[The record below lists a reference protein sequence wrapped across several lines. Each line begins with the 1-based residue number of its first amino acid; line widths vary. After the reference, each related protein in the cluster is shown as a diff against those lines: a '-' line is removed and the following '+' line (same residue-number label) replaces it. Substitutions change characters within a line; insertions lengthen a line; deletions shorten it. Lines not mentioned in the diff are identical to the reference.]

1 MLDHLLV
8 PLDGSVLAEKALP
21 KALQIVAP
29 GGRITL
35 VLVVDIPQLPISG
48 YDLMSPTSPWTTEGT
63 VNEIVARSRSYLEA
77 MADSIRNQGL
87 HAGVLV
93 EYGDPATAVV
103 TVARERKVDA
113 IIMSTHG
120 RSGLRRWLFGSV
132 TRRVL
137 ESAPCPV
144 YVIPAHEPA
153 SAEAGVARA
162 G

>member
-1 MLDHLLV
+1 MLNHLLV
-8 PLDGSVLAEKALP
+8 PLDGSILAEKALP
-21 KALQIVAP
+21 KALQIAAP

-35 VLVVDIPQLPISG
+35 VLVVDIPPLPISG
-48 YDLMSPTSPWTTEGT
+48 YDLMSPSSPWTSEST
-63 VNEIVARSRSYLEA
+63 VNEIVERSRSYLEGV
-77 MADSIRNQGL
+77 ADTIRTQAL
-87 HAGVLV
+87 QASVLV
-93 EYGDPATAVV
+93 EYGDPATVLV
-103 TVARERKVDA
+103 TVARERKIDA

-153 SAEAGVARA
+153 ADEAKVARA